1 MSSEKVTAG
10 IEHFEATMG
19 SLPAPMVTFVREAP
33 EAFEGY
39 MGMRTWLM
47 RDPPEGALDR
57 KIKHLI
63 FCLLDVALGNL
74 EGATNHA
81 RAAVRS
87 GLTIE
92 ELTAGIV
99 QVYMTCGVAT
109 WGRTGYKVLDAIRED
124 AEA

>member
-1 MSSEKVTAG
+1 MSEDDVTAG
-10 IEHFEATMG
+10 VEHFEATMG

-39 MGMRTWLM
+39 IAMRTWLM
-47 RDPPEGALDR
+47 RDPPAGALDR

-74 EGATNHA
+74 EGAVNHA

-87 GLTIE
+87 GLTID
-92 ELTAGIV
+92 ELTAGVV

-109 WGRTGYKVLDAIRED
+109 WGRTGYKVIDTLRGDMEK
-124 AEA
+124 